1 MYANYYDLLCR
12 HIILDLSDKVTKV
25 IINTYLKPYRFK
37 IFIKVLERIKHL
49 QFMNYKFIKRNN

>member
-49 QFMNYKFIKRNN
+49 